1 MFPPLVR
8 FIPDTL
14 ETAETT
20 ALANREAFPAGA
32 SALAFVLIFGIFL
45 LGCLLRKPDWSL
57 IPLLFAALGLTFF
70 RLIQSQ
76 GYYFL
81 PENMYYLL
89 GRPRF
94 GLFILLFLAIY
105 LIMNRKRR
113 FFRYLGMAAAWS
125 GSAFLVCYLI
135 SLASGTSYARSVN
148 TLISGLTYG
157 QYDSAVYWLTLWL
170 ALSCAL
176 ISAYSVV
183 RSFTKQRIREQG
195 LLLENKRIMENYRNL
210 ETWTADSAARRHEIN
225 HQLTALDC
233 LYQNGRYK
241 EMGKLLAQMQADQAS
256 RSLFPFTG
264 NRTVNTILQNAAG
277 QARRWG
283 VRFHA
288 YADLPDDLPLP
299 ETDLCALLMNMLDNA
314 LEAAAKVGEG
324 QKKYV
329 RVQMKVNGTYL
340 AIRCENAY
348 NGEIRTSG
356 DGELLTT
363 KTDRS
368 VHGFGCRQIRQ
379 IAEKYESRLLFSFE
393 DPHVFIVETALHIPE
408 NTH

>member
-1 MFPPLVR
+1 MKKLLFSSLFLTFFLPLC
-8 FIPDTL
+8 
-14 ETAETT
+14 
-20 ALANREAFPAGA
+20 GA
-32 SALAFVLIFGIFL
+32 
-45 LGCLLRKPDWSL
+45 KNHPSL
-57 IPLLFAALGLTFF
+57 IPVNPAEAILIPCWDSNMADVKRWEAFSSSGKSSVSYVFGAVRLTVRDHFRIRQKVSVQADSFDRLLVSILLEEGRTFVFRAETDAGLREQRFTVPKGDAVAEYALALGGAKE
-70 RLIQSQ
+70 I
-76 GYYFL
+76 
-81 PENMYYLL
+81 
-89 GRPRF
+89 
-94 GLFILLFLAIY
+94 
-105 LIMNRKRR
+105 
-113 FFRYLGMAAAWS
+113 
-125 GSAFLVCYLI
+125 
-135 SLASGTSYARSVN
+135 RSVE
-148 TLISGLTYG
+148 LEFDGS
-157 QYDSAVYWLTLWL
+157 SAPMNPVLNW
-170 ALSCAL
+170 
-176 ISAYSVV
+176 I
-183 RSFTKQRIREQG
+183 G
-195 LLLENKRIMENYRNL
+195 
-210 ETWTADSAARRHEIN
+210 TADSAARRHEIN

-241 EMGKLLAQMQADQAS
+241 EMGKLLARMQADQAS

-329 RVQMKVNGTYL
+329 RVQMKVNGSYL

-348 NGEIRTSG
+348 PGEIRTRG
-356 DGELLTT
+356 DGDRLT
-363 KTDRS
+363 KKPDRS
-368 VHGFGCRQIRQ
+368 VHGFGCRQMRQ